1 MKLDLK
7 FEFVISDF
15 GKEAYVYIIDQN
27 NKDNKKC
34 DVREKTQKISS
45 LLFNFIISHDLDFFF
60 FIDEINVETKF
71 KLFLYIFCN
80 KEVHK
85 KLKKEIFEKEQIKEV
100 NYTINN
106 NSIQLQERIIN
117 YPSHFLKINLSSSPK
132 RI

>member
-15 GKEAYVYIIDQN
+15 RKEAYVYIIDQN

-60 FIDEINVETKF
+60 FIYEINVETKF

-80 KEVHK
+80 KEDHK

>member
-85 KLKKEIFEKEQIKEV
+85 KLKNEIFEKEQIKEV
-100 NYTINN
+100 NYNINN
-106 NSIQLQERIIN
+106 NSIQLQGRIIN
-117 YPSHFLKINLSSSPK
+117 YPFHFLKINLSLSLK
-132 RI
+132 RT

>member
-60 FIDEINVETKF
+60 FIDEINVF
-71 KLFLYIFCN
+71 KQEQKDLLYQNIEATEGLN
-80 KEVHK
+80 NYSPAVLERNYTYLNIDGMQLPKKLPNVKKEV
-85 KLKKEIFEKEQIKEV
+85 V
-100 NYTINN
+100 
-106 NSIQLQERIIN
+106 
-117 YPSHFLKINLSSSPK
+117 
-132 RI
+132 